1 MKAAFSI
8 LRVSPT
14 HVGFLAVLAFAPAVL
29 QAHDLQICKTSD
41 LSHPVSGS
49 FTFNIDSS
57 STATAPYNFSHFAT
71 RTVLVGAC
79 SEAFEGNDSAAY
91 RITEVAVANTAVT
104 SIKSKILYN
113 FSPNPGGNGLLDSN
127 LVQRTAIV
135 SSSGAETTVVT
146 FTNSNVSTSNQG
158 CTPGFFKQH
167 QHFDSWSGG
176 FTTDTKVNTVFT
188 GVDAS
193 LADETLLDALQGG
206 GGPGL
211 VGAEQIL
218 LRAAVAALLN
228 ASSAGVNYP
237 LTRDDITSDVNTAL
251 AIGTR
256 DVILTVATA
265 LDNYNNGS
273 GGCPLS

>member
-1 MKAAFSI
+1 MKAGFSI

-14 HVGFLAVLAFAPAVL
+14 QVGFLAALAFAPVIL
-29 QAHDLQICKTSD
+29 QAHDLQVCKTSD

-49 FTFNIDSS
+49 FTFNIDIS
-57 STATAPYNFSHFAT
+57 STPTTPYNFSHFAT
-71 RTVLVGAC
+71 KTVLVGAC
-79 SEAFEGNDSAAY
+79 SEAFLGEGYGPY

-104 SIKSKILYN
+104 SITSKIVYN
-113 FSPNPGGNGLLDSN
+113 SPPGAGGNGLLDAN
-127 LVQRTAIV
+127 LAQRTAIV
-135 SSSGAETTVVT
+135 YANDSATTIVT

-158 CTPGFFKQH
+158 CTPGFFKQP
-167 QHFDSWSGG
+167 QHFDSWSPG
-176 FTTDTKVNTVFT
+176 FTTTTKLNTVFT
-188 GVDAS
+188 GVDGS
-193 LADETLLDALQGG
+193 LAGETLLEALQGG
-206 GGPGL
+206 GGPGV

-228 ASSAGVNYP
+228 ASSAGLSFP
-237 LTRDDITSDVNTAL
+237 LTVADIKSDVNTAL

-256 DVILTVATA
+256 DAILTVATA